1 MVESSTKFTKVIV
14 LGEERVGKTSLTLK
28 FVKGSFD
35 DHQEITINASNYSR
49 EIDVKGVKVNLNIWD
64 TAG

>member
-1 MVESSTKFTKVIV
+1 MVEYSSKMTKIIV
-14 LGEERVGKTSLTLK
+14 LGEERVGKTSLNLK

-35 DHQEITINASNYSR
+35 DHQPITINASNYNR